1 MRAVYCE
8 TLRQMAREDSRICAL
23 DADLI
28 GSSGMKPST
37 AASRNPI

>member
-28 GSSGMKPST
+28 GSSGMKPFLSL
-37 AASRNPI
+37 IHI